1 MAVTNEKKYIM
12 KTKKKNI
19 GAETG
24 WATTQLYYKRKGFC
38 IEIQSMYCKLEGLD
52 RLSYCI
58 ATRLGVLQWEQQV
71 GWKGVAIHCEVY
83 CDLKARHCIVEAVE
97 VCCNTNIVL

>member
-1 MAVTNEKKYIM
+1 
-12 KTKKKNI
+12 
-19 GAETG
+19 
-24 WATTQLYYKRKGFC
+24 
-38 IEIQSMYCKLEGLD
+38 MYCKLEGLD

-83 CDLKARHCIVEAVE
+83 CDLKARHCIVKAVE
-97 VCCNTNIVL
+97 VCCNTNIVLQAGRLVGWEANCIAIQFTVLRRKGA

>member
-1 MAVTNEKKYIM
+1 MKKKRDEKRKKKYV
-12 KTKKKNI
+12 

-24 WATTQLYYKRKGFC
+24 WATAQLYCKMKGFC
-38 IEIQSMYCKLEGLD
+38 IAIQSMYCKLEGLD

-71 GWKGVAIHCEVY
+71 GWKGVVIHCEVY
-83 CDLKARHCIVEAVE
+83 CDLEARHCIAEAVE